1 MKTTI
6 LFGISAAVIAV
17 GPALAADLPVKAP
30 PAPLPPPFSWTG
42 LYIGANIGGA
52 WSQGSI
58 TDNVTGAQLNSDSS
72 GFIGGGQIGY
82 NYQINQFVLGV
93 EWDID
98 GTSISKTSNAVTTAI
113 GTLQLHA
120 STDWITTLT
129 GRIGVGWDRWLFYFK
144 GGGAWVQNSVTL
156 NNLTT
161 GASASASND
170 NSGWTVGLGGEWA
183 FAPQWSAKI
192 EYDWVKLD
200 NWSPSTSVIAAGDT
214 LTLSRHMQ
222 MVKAGINYRFNWGGG
237 Y

>member
-1 MKTTI
+1 MRKSLLI
-6 LFGISAAVIAV
+6 GLCAAALS
-17 GPALAADLPVKAP
+17 GGSALAADLPLKAA

-52 WSQGSI
+52 WSQGTI
-58 TDNVTGAQLNSDSS
+58 TDNLTGANLSADSS

-82 NYQINQFVLGV
+82 NYQISQFVLGI

-98 GTSISKTSNAVTTAI
+98 GTTISKTSNSVVTAL
-113 GTLQLHA
+113 GTLQASA
-120 STDWITTLT
+120 STDWISTLT

-161 GASASASND
+161 GASAGASNT

-192 EYDWVKLD
+192 EYDWVRLND
-200 NWSPSTSVIAAGDT
+200 WTPTTPAIAGDS
-214 LTLSRHMQ
+214 LTLSRHIQ
-222 MVKAGINYRFNWGGG
+222 MVKAGINYRFNWGG